1 MLLDCGYKHK
11 YVLFENK
18 LHLFCLILNLI
29 IVEAHVHLPADQ
41 VSNANPQSEIISS
54 DASSINSGTVVVEP
68 KFEGKTR

>member
-1 MLLDCGYKHK
+1 MIADININTYFLKITSI
-11 YVLFENK
+11 
-18 LHLFCLILNLI
+18 ILSDLYLI
-29 IVEAHVHLPADQ
+29 IVEADVHLPADQ